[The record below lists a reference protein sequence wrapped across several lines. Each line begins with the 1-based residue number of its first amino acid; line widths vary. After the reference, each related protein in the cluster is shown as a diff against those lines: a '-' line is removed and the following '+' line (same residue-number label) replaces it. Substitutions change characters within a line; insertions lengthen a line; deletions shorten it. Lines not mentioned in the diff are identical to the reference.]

1 MSLVMMMLLY
11 AVFTHGYVHL
21 GRESDSR
28 LIIPLSRTLAA
39 LIWDARYRCEEAIAT
54 YAGIG

>member
-1 MSLVMMMLLY
+1 MVMMMLLY
-11 AVFTHGYVHL
+11 AVFTHGYVQL

-28 LIIPLSRTLAA
+28 LIVPLSRTLAA
-39 LIWDARYRCEEAIAT
+39 LIWDARYRREEAIAT